1 MAFLENVL
9 TLNESFASDII
20 NNIPKLGRIYKMIVQ
35 EHNTEYEIGGVQD
48 PFLQVAILRLL
59 RILKKYSNS
68 FDKSLIE
75 ILVVSH
81 DNVCSK
87 ISNNMK
93 NGANAV
99 LLECFQCFML
109 LEPTPQLKEMV
120 ANVLS
125 KFISVKD
132 ANSKYLSLFNLN
144 LMAKYDLT
152 VVKNHRTTIFE
163 CLDENDNLIRN
174 MALDLLYLIAEE
186 DNAGSI
192 VKDLLNTLLAAT
204 DE

>member
-1 MAFLENVL
+1 MLD
-9 TLNESFASDII
+9 ESFVKDMVNSV
-20 NNIPKLGRIYKMIVQ
+20 PKLGKAYKMIVQ

-59 RILKKYSNS
+59 RILKKYTNS

-99 LLECFQCFML
+99 LL
-109 LEPTPQLKEMV
+109 
-120 ANVLS
+120 
-125 KFISVKD
+125 
-132 ANSKYLSLFNLN
+132 
-144 LMAKYDLT
+144 
-152 VVKNHRTTIFE
+152 
-163 CLDENDNLIRN
+163 
-174 MALDLLYLIAEE
+174 
-186 DNAGSI
+186 
-192 VKDLLNTLLAAT
+192 
-204 DE
+204 